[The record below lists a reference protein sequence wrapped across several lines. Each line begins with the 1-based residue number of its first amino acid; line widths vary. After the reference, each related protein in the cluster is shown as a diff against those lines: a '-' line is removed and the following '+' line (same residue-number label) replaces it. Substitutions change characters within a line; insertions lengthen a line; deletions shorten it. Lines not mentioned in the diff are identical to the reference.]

1 MSKFIF
7 FNRDA
12 SWLSFNERVLLEAAN
27 VRAPLL
33 ERIKFLSI
41 FSSNLDEFYR
51 VRMPVIAALHKIN
64 KEETGDTTY
73 AQITE
78 IINRQQILYGS
89 ILNTRLVPELRQKGY
104 YFLNNESIPAA
115 LHAIVEEYFF
125 TQVAG
130 YIHPVKLSPKTDFF
144 PENNKL
150 YLAVIVEYGGKEEK
164 VFLVNIPANHI
175 SRFLKISQ
183 REGEYIIFLEDVLRN
198 NLSHLFADANVKGA
212 YSIKITR
219 DAELDL
225 ADEYDEDIAEKIE
238 DQLNKRDHGF
248 ATRFLYEPGIPL
260 RHLQNIIQAF
270 NLQKASV
277 VEGSRHHNLKDLAS
291 LPVNDDSL
299 LYPVWKSLQCI
310 IGLEKGETL
319 FEAIST
325 GDHIVHTPYQSYD
338 TVIRFFN
345 EAAIDNTVTEIFTTL
360 YRVASR
366 SRIVHALINAARN
379 GKKVTVLVELK
390 ARFDEANNIYWAKQM
405 KNAGVRI
412 IYSSNALKVHA
423 KIALI
428 KRNHQDIP
436 YLGLLATGNLNE
448 TTARFYTDHI
458 LLTAHQP
465 MLAEIEKLFGFLS
478 KKKKPDVNDS
488 IRFDHI
494 LVAQFNL
501 QSVFFDLIEREIQ
514 NALQGLPAAIV
525 IKLNNLEEE
534 KLITKLYEA
543 SNAGVTVHLIVRSI
557 CRLVPGVK
565 GQSENITVKRIV
577 DRYLEHGRVFIFH
590 NNGDETMYLGSADWM
605 NRNIYRRI
613 EVCFPLYDE
622 NIKQQVKNIINL
634 QWQDNVQAVY
644 IDDALHN
651 VTPQNVEPAVRSQ
664 EAICQ
669 FLLTEQNKQL
679 TEKKAYDVSR
689 S

>member
-1 MSKFIF
+1 MSNFSF

-12 SWLSFNERVLLEAAN
+12 SWLSFNERVLLEAVN
-27 VRAPLL
+27 THAPLL

-51 VRMPVIAALHKIN
+51 VRMPAISALQKIR
-64 KEETGDTTY
+64 KEETGETTY
-73 AQITE
+73 EQLTE
-78 IINRQQILYGS
+78 IINRQQTLYGS
-89 ILNTRLVPELRQKGY
+89 ILNTKLIPELGEKGY
-104 YFLNNESIPAA
+104 YFLNNEAIPPA
-115 LHAIVEEYFF
+115 LDVIVEEYFF

-130 YIHPVKLSPKTDFF
+130 YIHPVRISPKTDFF
-144 PENNKL
+144 PENNRL
-150 YLAVIVEYGGKEEK
+150 YLAVIVEYGGTEEK
-164 VFLVNIPANHI
+164 LFVINVPVSHI
-175 SRFLKISQ
+175 SRFFKVRQ
-183 REGEYIIFLEDVLRN
+183 PEGEYIIFLEDVLRN
-198 NLSHLFADANVKGA
+198 NLSHIFTGANIKGA

-238 DQLNKRDHGF
+238 DQLNKRDKGL
-248 ATRFLYEPGIPL
+248 ASRFLYEPGIPL
-260 RHLQNIIQAF
+260 RHLQSMIQVF

-277 VEGSRHHNLKDLAS
+277 IEGARHHNLKDLAL
-291 LPVNDDSL
+291 LPVNDDRL

-310 IGLEKGETL
+310 VGTEKGTTL
-319 FEAIST
+319 FEAISRR
-325 GDHIVHTPYQSYD
+325 DRIVHTPYQSYD

-345 EAAIDNTVTEIFTTL
+345 EAAIDNTVTEVFTTL
-360 YRVASR
+360 YRVASH

-423 KIALI
+423 KIALV
-428 KRNHQDIP
+428 KRNHQDTP
-436 YLGLLATGNLNE
+436 YIGLLATGNLNE

-465 MLAEIEKLFGFLS
+465 MLAEIETLFGFLS
-478 KKKKPDVNDS
+478 KKKKPDIGDS

-514 NALQGLPAAIV
+514 NALQGLPAGIT

-534 KLITKLYEA
+534 KLITKLYDA
-543 SNAGVTVHLIVRSI
+543 SNAGVTIHLIVRSI

-565 GQSENITVKRIV
+565 GQSENITAKRII

-590 NNGDETMYLGSADWM
+590 NNGDESIFLGSADWM

-613 EVCFPLYDE
+613 EVCFPVYDE
-622 NIKQQVKNIINL
+622 NIKKQVRHIINI

-644 IDDALHN
+644 IDSALNN
-651 VTPQNVEPAVRSQ
+651 VSPQNTLPSVRSQ
-664 EAICQ
+664 EAIYH
-669 FLLTEQNKQL
+669 FLLAEQNRQIK
-679 TEKKAYDVSR
+679 EKEVYDVSR
-689 S
+689 